1 MGSVSD
7 NFFTLDDGNQLYYE
21 YSATFPNRRTVVF
34 LNGLSQS
41 TLAWAAVAPVIGK
54 EMNVLLVDLVFQG
67 RSSANGEFRSYNQ
80 HAKDIVQLLMHLK
93 IDQPIVCGLSYGSA
107 VAQHA
112 LVQYPDFFC
121 GGLLLSTF
129 AHNTAVFNAIGESWT
144 AALLA
149 GGYPLMLEVMLPV
162 VLGAS
167 YFEKPL
173 IPIQTLKESRVTANP
188 PSENLLRL
196 MKATELRG
204 DYRGRLPEIKVP
216 VTIVQGRDDVLIPI
230 DVAEHVANTIPKGK
244 LIVLDNAGH
253 TLNLE
258 AIPQLNQIIK
268 EFCASID

>member
-7 NFFTLDDGNQLYYE
+7 NFFALDDRNQLYYE
-21 YSATFPNRRTVVF
+21 YDATFPNRRTVVF

-54 EMNVLLVDLVFQG
+54 EMNVLLVDLIFQG
-67 RSSANGEFRSYNQ
+67 RSSANGEFRSYDQ
-80 HAKDIVQLLMHLK
+80 HAQDVVQLLVHLK

-112 LVQYPDFFC
+112 LVQYPDFFS

-129 AHNTAVFNAIGESWT
+129 AHNTAVFNAIGESWI
-144 AALLA
+144 AALLT

-216 VTIVQGRDDVLIPI
+216 VTVVQGREDVLIPG
-230 DVAEHVANTIPKGK
+230 DGAEQVSNAIPKGK

-253 TLNLE
+253 TLKLE

-268 EFCASID
+268 EFCASMD

>member
-1 MGSVSD
+1 MGSVSA
-7 NFFTLDDGNQLYYE
+7 NFFTLPDGNQLYYE
-21 YSATFPNRRTVVF
+21 YIATHPNGKTIVF

-41 TLAWAAVAPVIGK
+41 TLAWAAVAPVIAK

-67 RSSANGEFRSYNQ
+67 RSSAHGEFRSYDQ
-80 HAKDIVQLLMHLK
+80 HAEDIVNVLINLN
-93 IDQPIVCGLSYGSA
+93 IERPVVCGLSYGSA

-112 LVQYPDFFC
+112 LVQYPDFFS

-129 AHNTAVFNAIGESWT
+129 AHNTAVFNAIGDSWT
-144 AALLA
+144 AAVLA

-173 IPIQTLKESRVTANP
+173 IPIQSLKESRVNASP
-188 PSENLLRL
+188 PAENLLRL

-204 DYRGRLPEIKVP
+204 DYRGRLAEIKVP
-216 VTIVQGRDDVLIPI
+216 VTVVQGREDVLIPV
-230 DVAEHVANTIPKGK
+230 DVAEQVANAILKGK
-244 LIVLDNAGH
+244 LIVIENAGH

-258 AIPQLNQIIK
+258 AIPQLNRIIM
-268 EFCASID
+268 EFCESTD